1 LSPHS
6 RDLTRGHPSP
16 GEENRQQQHTGQV
29 RASTEE
35 LVAVH
40 AADAARRQSDH
51 AFAAAFHASPVAS
64 VISDVSTDRI
74 LHINPAMLSLLGS
87 AGADFT
93 GRHASAL
100 RIWASHDRYRELLAC
115 VTSGRPVNNV
125 EVVLQR
131 SDQTTRIVLLSIEL
145 VPPPDPGH
153 GPTLITMAVDI
164 TERRSLEEQFRQ
176 SQKIEAVGRMAGGV
190 AHDFNNLLTV
200 IIGYNESLDFD
211 EALGESAREAVQQ
224 IKLASERAT
233 VLTRQLLAFSRRQ
246 VQQPQMLD
254 LRDVTRQV
262 APMLRRLMGE
272 DVEFVTSWK
281 DDDPAVVRA
290 DPGQIEQVL
299 MNLAVNARD
308 AMPTGGRLTVTI
320 DLLDLDAGFV
330 EAHPYVVAG
339 RYVQLTVSDTGM
351 GMPPETRARIFEP
364 FFTTKPQGQGTGLG
378 LAMVYGI
385 VKQSDGYIW
394 VDSEPGAGATFR
406 IVLPQAQPAGHTL
419 PPDAPSPTAPA
430 SARTPG
436 GHETVLL
443 VEDEDALREL
453 NRLILLRYGYRVLHA
468 RSGPEAVALAQAHP
482 WTIHLLLTDVVM
494 PSMSG
499 RELADILQKTHPD
512 MKVLYTSGYT
522 ADAIVRHGVSAAAVA
537 FIQKP
542 MSPPALARKVR
553 EVLDNK

>member
-1 LSPHS
+1 
-6 RDLTRGHPSP
+6 
-16 GEENRQQQHTGQV
+16 
-29 RASTEE
+29 
-35 LVAVH
+35 
-40 AADAARRQSDH
+40 
-51 AFAAAFHASPVAS
+51 VAS

-74 LHINPAMLSLLGS
+74 LHINPAMLALLGIT
-87 AGADFT
+87 AADAIDC
-93 GRHASAL
+93 RASAL
-100 RIWASHDRYRELLAC
+100 RIWASHEQYRELLER
-115 VTSGRPVNNV
+115 VTSGRPVENV

-131 SDQTTRIVLLSIEL
+131 RDQSLRTVLLSIEL
-145 VPPPDPGH
+145 VPPSDASSVPA
-153 GPTLITMAVDI
+153 LITMAVDI
-164 TERRSLEEQFRQ
+164 SERRSLEEQFRQ
-176 SQKIEAVGRMAGGV
+176 SQKIEAVGRLAGGV

-246 VQQPQMLD
+246 VLRPQLLD

-272 DVEFVTSWK
+272 DVELVTEWS
-281 DDDPAVVRA
+281 DDPAVVRA
-290 DPGQIEQVL
+290 DPGQIEQIL

-406 IVLPQAQPAGHTL
+406 IVLPQAPGGRTG
-419 PPDAPSPTAPA
+419 PPDAPSPMPRD

-553 EVLDNK
+553 EVLDE